1 MKTASISEIKQ
12 ELTNASSKELLE
24 LCLRVIKYKKE
35 NKELLTYLLF
45 EAHDLPSYIE
55 NIKKEMDENFLQI
68 NQSNLYL
75 AKKSLRKILKAT
87 NKYIKYTASKEGET
101 ELLIYFCNKIKTSG
115 IKINRSIALS
125 NLYNNQ
131 IKKVTA
137 VVETLHEDLQH
148 DFTKEIDKL
157 R

>member
-55 NIKKEMDENFLQI
+55 NIKKEMDENFIQI

-115 IKINRSIALS
+115 IKINSSIALS